1 MYRFKECKGLVKI
14 CKAPD
19 RCLFNYVPKFHFF
32 DHYSD
37 WLLGIKITRHFIFKN
52 QSNCCAKLNRS
63 VMNNMNLEWLF
74 YCYDIILK
82 G

>member
-37 WLLGIKITRHFIFKN
+37 WLLGIKNNKAVFFKKSIKLLWET
-52 QSNCCAKLNRS
+52 QSICDEQYELRMAVLLLMTS
-63 VMNNMNLEWLF
+63 F
-74 YCYDIILK
+74 
-82 G
+82 

>member
-1 MYRFKECKGLVKI
+1 MYRFKECKGLVKM

-37 WLLGIKITRHFIFKN
+37 WLLGIK
-52 QSNCCAKLNRS
+52 
-63 VMNNMNLEWLF
+63 NNKAF
-74 YCYDIILK
+74 YF
-82 G
+82 

>member
-32 DHYSD
+32 YHYSD
-37 WLLGIKITRHFIFKN
+37 WLLGIKNNKAVFFKSIKLLCET
-52 QSNCCAKLNRS
+52 QSICDEQYELRMAVL
-63 VMNNMNLEWLF
+63 LL
-74 YCYDIILK
+74 
-82 G
+82 